1 MKQLLVLAIISAV
14 FLSGCVSQTSE
25 IKSTEKKGEVIEK
38 DTGAMQKQG
47 EVMQKE
53 GNMTEKSGEVMK
65 KETSYTGKLI
75 AGTTTKY
82 LRFNQVDHEKALAEG
97 KVIYFYF
104 YANWCP
110 ICAEER
116 PKVLQAF
123 NEMNYP
129 NVIGFEV
136 HFNDNEVTKDDES
149 IARKFG
155 ISYQHTTVIH
165 VVGTDKTGKEA
176 FRSLSPISKETIKEK
191 IASLV

>member
-1 MKQLLVLAIISAV
+1 MKELMVFLVISAV
-14 FLSGCVSQTSE
+14 FLSGCVSQPPQ
-25 IKSTEKKGEVIEK
+25 TEKAMEKTGEAMGKEK
-38 DTGAMQKQG
+38 TGDVMENKSGAQKIG

-53 GNMTEKSGEVMK
+53 TA
-65 KETSYTGKLI
+65 YAGKLI

-82 LRFNQVDHEKALAEG
+82 IRYNKADHQKTLSEG

-110 ICAEER
+110 ICAQER

-129 NVIGFEV
+129 NAIGFEV
-136 HFNDNEVTKDDES
+136 HFNDNEVTKDDEEIS
-149 IARKFG
+149 RQFG
-155 ISYQHTTVIH
+155 ISYQHTTIIH
-165 VVGTDKTGKEA
+165 VVGVDKTGKEA

-191 IASLV
+191 IASLII